1 MEDRLQKFAK
11 LAEVRSFTK
20 AAQALHIS
28 QPALTTAIK
37 KLERELRAELIVR
50 NGHTFT
56 LTAAGTTAYKAA
68 KEMAMHTDNLR
79 LTLLEQANEKV
90 PLRVGMIDSIAD
102 LLFVHGDYLQDLER
116 QAHLSL
122 TINNSA
128 QLLELLEH
136 DELDIVLITEP
147 ARMPRTLTS
156 APVGKEPLVLVAN
169 AANTDLHNAITSK
182 HIRHFLS
189 YNQNS
194 HTHQLVERYFAQHG
208 IQLEPTF
215 YSTSPEI
222 MLQLVLANRG
232 IAVLPY
238 LLVKEHLTSGKLVRA
253 QIGSDSIKRRIVGV
267 YRTGR
272 TLAASSAQ
280 ILQKT
285 QAELSALYKEASGG

>member
-37 KLERELRAELIVR
+37 KLERELRTDLIVR
-50 NGHTFT
+50 DSHSFA
-56 LTAAGTTAYKAA
+56 LTSAGNIAYKAA
-68 KEMAMHTDNLR
+68 KELAAHTDNLR
-79 LTLLEQANEKV
+79 LSLLEHINEKA

-116 QAHLSL
+116 ETRLSL

-128 QLLELLEH
+128 QLLELVEQ
-136 DELDIVLITEP
+136 DSLDIALIAKP
-147 ARMPRTLTS
+147 ARMPRALISTI
-156 APVGKEPLVLVAN
+156 VGEEPLVLVAH
-169 AANTDLHNAITSK
+169 AANTEIHNAIREKQIS
-182 HIRHFLS
+182 HFLS

-194 HTHQLVERYFAQHG
+194 RTQQLIEQHFAGHG

-232 IAVLPY
+232 VAVLPY
-238 LLVKEHLTSGKLVRA
+238 LLVKEHLETGKLMRITIGNDIVKRQIVSVHRA
-253 QIGSDSIKRRIVGV
+253 
-267 YRTGR
+267 GR
-272 TLAASSAQ
+272 MLAAPSAEM
-280 ILQKT
+280 LRKV
-285 QAELSALYKEASGG
+285 QADLSTLHVEAAK